1 MTKTSEIIN
10 MGRLDRRQFK
20 SWPFAQDE
28 CLACGL
34 CSSLC
39 PVSGIDGY
47 DPRKIVRMVELGQIE
62 ELLEARWLWLCT
74 MCSKCVI
81 FCPMEINMSEI
92 VRSVRMLWDREKVPG
107 DLHTGLV
114 RALKTGN
121 INALTKQEY
130 VARMEAIAEE
140 IAEEPGFEGFQVPID
155 KKGANLLLTVHNK
168 LVIRFPEDMKHLWKL
183 LYLANEDWTITSEN
197 QEGSNWGYFNGDDPA
212 AKILVGRIVDHME
225 KLKIKNLLWPE

>member
-1 MTKTSEIIN
+1 MKKTGESIDI
-10 MGRLDRRQFK
+10 RLLDRRRFK

-74 MCSKCVI
+74 MCSKCVT
-81 FCPMEINMSEI
+81 FCPMEINIADI
-92 VRSVRMLWDREKVPG
+92 VRSIRTLWDRERLPG

-121 INALTKQEY
+121 VNGLTKQEY

-140 IAEEPGFEGFQVPID
+140 IAAEPGFEGFQVPID
-155 KKGANLLLTVHNK
+155 REGANLLLTVHNK

-197 QEGSNWGYFNGDDPA
+197 QEGSNWGYFNGDDPS
-212 AKILVGRIVDHME
+212 AKTLVGRIVDHME

>member
-1 MTKTSEIIN
+1 MKKTGESIDI
-10 MGRLDRRQFK
+10 RLLDRHRFK
-20 SWPFAQDE
+20 SWPFAQDD
-28 CLACGL
+28 CLTCGL

-39 PVSGIDGY
+39 PASGIDGY
-47 DPRKIVRMVELGQIE
+47 DPRKLVRMVELGQIE

-81 FCPMEINMSEI
+81 SCPMEINISEI
-92 VRSVRMLWDREKVPG
+92 VRSIRTLWDREKVPG
-107 DLHTGLV
+107 DLHTGLD

-130 VARMEAIAEE
+130 VARMEAIAGE

-183 LYLANEDWTITSEN
+183 FYLANEDWTITSEN

-225 KLKIKNLLWPE
+225 KLKIRNLLWPE

>member
-1 MTKTSEIIN
+1 
-10 MGRLDRRQFK
+10 MGRLDRRRVK
-20 SWPFAQDE
+20 SWPFAQDD
-28 CLACGL
+28 CLTCGL

-39 PVSGIDGY
+39 PASGIDGY
-47 DPRKIVRMVELGQIE
+47 DPRKLVRMVELGQIE
-62 ELLEARWLWLCT
+62 ELLEDRWLWLCT

-81 FCPMEINMSEI
+81 SCPMEINISEI
-92 VRSVRMLWDREKVPG
+92 VRSIRTLWDRERLPG

-121 INALTKQEY
+121 VNGLTKQEY

-140 IAEEPGFEGFQVPID
+140 IAAEPGFEGFQVPID
-155 KKGANLLLTVHNK
+155 KEGANLLLTVHNK
-168 LVIRFPEDMKHLWKL
+168 LDIRFPEDMKHLWKL

-212 AKILVGRIVDHME
+212 AKILVSRIVDHME

>member
-1 MTKTSEIIN
+1 

-47 DPRKIVRMVELGQIE
+47 DPRKLVRMVELGQIE

-81 FCPMEINMSEI
+81 SCPMEINISEI
-92 VRSVRMLWDREKVPG
+92 VRSIRTLWDREKVPG